1 MTPIRSSSFAF
12 AVAVAFV
19 TSWLGFV
26 RDAAADRK
34 TLTTLAGCNQE
45 FKSNKGA
52 KKQCGVCVQSNGQYK
67 KLLKN
72 KGAWTCE
79 GGSGGGGGGG
89 GGASEE
95 DKMAYLTSSAARNNK
110 GDPWPAP
117 LKEMPP
123 QQKQY
128 ATIAP
133 GKFLIGAPRPD
144 DGSTGR
150 PSEIG
155 SITTITR
162 PFLMKTTEVTEA
174 EWYFVMKKMP
184 IKYKAGCLDCP
195 VTWISWEDT
204 IAYLN
209 ALSKL
214 EKLEACYV
222 VGPTPAPTR
231 DNASPTA
238 PITWKGLDCT
248 GYRLPT
254 EAEWEYAGRGGS
266 KDPTYGPIDDIAQPE
281 DNVVNGIST
290 GWKKQ
295 PVGGKRANAY
305 GLYDMLGNV
314 AELTWD
320 LHQVDAFEK
329 PQTDPVIGGLQMTDK
344 YADRTIRGWSRTN
357 IEYRDVGTDTD
368 GGGQTV
374 GFRPVRTV
382 KK

>member
-1 MTPIRSSSFAF
+1 MTPIRSSTFAF
-12 AVAVAFV
+12 AVAIAFLY
-19 TSWLGFV
+19 SWLGSPG
-26 RDAAADRK
+26 DAAADRK
-34 TLTTLAGCNQE
+34 TLTTAAGCNQE

-52 KKQCGVCVQSNGQYK
+52 KKQCSACVKSNGQYK

-79 GGSGGGGGGG
+79 GGSGDGG

-95 DKMAYLTSSAARNNK
+95 DKMAHLTSSAARNNK

-117 LKEMPP
+117 LKAMPP

-128 ATIAP
+128 VTIAP
-133 GKFLIGAPRPD
+133 GTFLIGAPRPA
-144 DGSTGR
+144 DGSSGR

-155 SITTITR
+155 SMTTITR

-174 EWYFVMKKMP
+174 EWFFVMKKMP
-184 IKYKAGCLDCP
+184 IRYKAGCLDCP
-195 VTWISWEDT
+195 VTYVSWEDT

-231 DNASPTA
+231 NNASPTA

-266 KDPTYGPIDDIAQPE
+266 KESAYGPIDDIAQPE

-290 GWKKQ
+290 GWKKM
-295 PVGGKRANAY
+295 PVGGKRPNAY

-329 PQTDPVIGGLQMTDK
+329 PQTDPVIGGLQMTDM
-344 YADRTIRGWSRTN
+344 YADRTIRGSSRTN
-357 IEYRDVGTDTD
+357 IEYRD
-368 GGGQTV
+368 GGIDSNMGAQTV